1 MKEVKAM
8 PTDTTTRD
16 VLEGESSTSTAVLT
30 SSNPAGPTAEP
41 PADRWAWAR
50 TLSSK
55 YALILVWVVMTAV
68 YLVVMPDKFG
78 RMTTIQ
84 SIFGSQQ
91 VLVFLAM
98 AALST
103 LIVGEFDLSV
113 AFVMGLGATIVPVL
127 NGQHGVNIWL
137 ACLIAVAATT
147 LCGALNA
154 YFIVR
159 LNVPALVVTL
169 GSGTFFMGIAELLG
183 GTGAASITPNNT
195 FRDITQY
202 SIAGLPI
209 SFWYGLVLVAVFAY
223 VCACTPLGRHLMFV
237 GANREVARLA
247 GIRVNRIRSCSYI
260 VAGFLAGIAG
270 VVIVS
275 SVGGFDPTSAMTYL
289 LPTLAAVF
297 LSTAVV
303 TPGQFNAIG
312 SLIGIYFLE
321 TGIFGLQMLGLTGWI
336 QDVFYG
342 GGLVLAVALATVV
355 RQRAKTA

>member
-1 MKEVKAM
+1 MNEGKAM
-8 PTDTTTRD
+8 PTDTPVRD
-16 VLEGESSTSTAVLT
+16 VLTDESSGAATGPDASASSSTHHE
-30 SSNPAGPTAEP
+30 PAS
-41 PADRWAWAR
+41 DRWSWAR
-50 TLSSK
+50 NASSK
-55 YALILVWVVMTAV
+55 YALILVWVVMAAV
-68 YLVVMPDKFG
+68 YLAIMPDKFG
-78 RMTTIQ
+78 HLTTLQ

-98 AALST
+98 ATLST

-113 AFVMGLGATIVPVL
+113 AFVMGLGATIIPVL
-127 NGQHGVNIWL
+127 NGQHGVDIWL
-137 ACLIAVAATT
+137 ACLIAVIATT
-147 LCGALNA
+147 LCGVVNA
-154 YFIVR
+154 YFIVK

-202 SIAGLPI
+202 GIGGLPI
-209 SFWYGLVLVAVFAY
+209 SFWYGLVLVAAFAY
-223 VCACTPLGRHLMFV
+223 VSACTPLGRHLMFV

-247 GIRVNRIRSCSYI
+247 GIRVNRIRACSYI
-260 VAGFLAGIAG
+260 VAGFLAGLAG

-342 GGLVLAVALATVV
+342 GGLVLAVALATIV
-355 RQRAKTA
+355 RQRAKSA

>member
-1 MKEVKAM
+1 M
-8 PTDTTTRD
+8 PTETTTRGD
-16 VLEGESSTSTAVLT
+16 VTGASSTSTSTIEPAAAQ
-30 SSNPAGPTAEP
+30 NPVPPQGP
-41 PADRWAWAR
+41 DRWAWAR

-55 YALILVWVVMTAV
+55 YALLLVWAVMAAV
-68 YLVVMPDKFG
+68 YLLVMPDKFG

-98 AALST
+98 ATLAT

-113 AFVMGLGATIVPVL
+113 AFVMGLGATIIPVL

-137 ACLIAVAATT
+137 ACLIAVVATT

-159 LNVPALVVTL
+159 LNVPSLVVTL
-169 GSGTFFMGIAELLG
+169 GSGTFFMGIAELIG

-195 FRDITQY
+195 FRDVTQF
-202 SIAGLPI
+202 SVAGLPV
-209 SFWYGLVLVAVFAY
+209 SFWYGLVLVAAFAY

-247 GIRVNRIRSCSYI
+247 GIRVNRIRASSYI
-260 VAGFLAGIAG
+260 VAGFLAGLAG

-342 GGLVLAVALATVV
+342 GGLVLAVALATIV
-355 RQRAKTA
+355 RVRAKSA